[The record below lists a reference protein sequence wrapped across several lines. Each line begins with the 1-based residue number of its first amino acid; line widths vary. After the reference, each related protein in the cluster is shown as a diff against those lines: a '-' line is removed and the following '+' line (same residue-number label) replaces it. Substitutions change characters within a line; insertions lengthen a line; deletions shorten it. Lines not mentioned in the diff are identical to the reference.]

1 MTVSDMSKQKAVAYV
16 RVSSEAQVRRGQG
29 AESQAAR
36 CAEYA
41 RMKGYEIVRVFE
53 DKAVSGGMVDRPGMK
68 AMLAF
73 IRKNRSDHMRV
84 IIDDISRLAR
94 GLEAHLT
101 LRTAISSA
109 GGVLES
115 PSIEFG
121 EDSDSQLIEHL
132 LASVS
137 QHARVKN
144 AEQTRNRMEA
154 RIRQG
159 YWPFLGC
166 IGFKF
171 QKIEGHGNL
180 LVRNEPL
187 ASIIQEGLEGF
198 ASGRFQTQAEV
209 KRYFES
215 RPEFP
220 KNGKGR
226 VRNQYVN
233 DILTRVLYAG
243 MVERPEWG
251 VSLRQ
256 GKHQG
261 LISFE
266 TFQKI
271 QERLEGRA
279 YAPARS
285 DINHDFPLR
294 GAVDCACCGHTMT
307 ACWSKSKTGTKHPY
321 YMCFLKG
328 CPDYRKSIRRAD
340 MEMAFE
346 DMLRQLV
353 PGETYIDLITVM
365 FRDAWTQ
372 QAGQAKA
379 AMKAVQDKLSTIE
392 KDITALLDRIV
403 AATNERVV
411 TAYEARI
418 DKLEKE
424 KLVIVERLH
433 AEPAKYRPFEE
444 VFELTLKFLSNPY
457 NIWKNG
463 RAEDRKTVLRL
474 VFSEPLKFARNEG
487 FRTPKTS
494 SVFNA
499 LKRFEG
505 LKGGLAERKGFEPSI
520 RVNVYALSRGAPS
533 ATRPP
538 LQRGIWGL
546 EKPHPDRKPL
556 NSVEPSKSPRKHGQ
570 TQMHAQLLHMW
581 RYVWSAHPS
590 VLISPLIL
598 ARDPDND
605 DRLFQTRPVRPV
617 QIR

>member
-53 DKAVSGGMVDRPGMK
+53 DKAVSGSMVDRPGMK

-209 KRYFES
+209 KRFFES

-220 KNGKGR
+220 KTAKGR

-256 GKHQG
+256 GKHEG

-340 MEMAFE
+340 METAFE
-346 DMLRQLV
+346 DLLQQLV

-365 FRDAWTQ
+365 FRDAWAQ

-379 AMKAVQDKLSTIE
+379 AMKAVQEKLTDIE
-392 KDITALLDRIV
+392 KDIAALLDRIV
-403 AATNERVV
+403 ASTNERVV

-424 KLVIVERLH
+424 KLVIAERLH
-433 AEPAKYRPFEE
+433 AEPAKHRPFDE

-505 LKGGLAERKGFEPSI
+505 LKSGLAERKGFEPSI

-538 LQRGIWGL
+538 LQRGL
-546 EKPHPDRKPL
+546 
-556 NSVEPSKSPRKHGQ
+556 SV
-570 TQMHAQLLHMW
+570 
-581 RYVWSAHPS
+581 Y
-590 VLISPLIL
+590 
-598 ARDPDND
+598 
-605 DRLFQTRPVRPV
+605 
-617 QIR
+617 

>member
-68 AMLAF
+68 ALLAF

-101 LRTAISSA
+101 LRASISSA

-209 KRYFES
+209 KRFFES

-220 KNGKGR
+220 KTAKGR

-256 GKHQG
+256 GKHEG

-340 MEMAFE
+340 METAFE
-346 DMLRQLV
+346 DLLQQLV

-372 QAGQAKA
+372 QAAQAKSA
-379 AMKAVQDKLSTIE
+379 LKVVQEKLTDIE
-392 KDITALLDRIV
+392 KDIAALLDRIV
-403 AATNERVV
+403 ASTNERVV

-424 KLVIVERLH
+424 KLVIAERLH
-433 AEPAKYRPFEE
+433 AEPAKHRPFDE

-505 LKGGLAERKGFEPSI
+505 LKSGLAERKGFEPSI

-538 LQRGIWGL
+538 LQRGL
-546 EKPHPDRKPL
+546 
-556 NSVEPSKSPRKHGQ
+556 SV
-570 TQMHAQLLHMW
+570 
-581 RYVWSAHPS
+581 Y
-590 VLISPLIL
+590 
-598 ARDPDND
+598 
-605 DRLFQTRPVRPV
+605 
-617 QIR
+617 

>member
-68 AMLAF
+68 ALLAF

-101 LRTAISSA
+101 LRASISSA

-209 KRYFES
+209 KRFFES

-220 KNGKGR
+220 KTAKGR

-256 GKHQG
+256 GKHEG

-340 MEMAFE
+340 METAFE
-346 DMLRQLV
+346 DLLQQLV

-365 FRDAWTQ
+365 FRDAWAQ

-379 AMKAVQDKLSTIE
+379 AMKAVQEKLTDIE
-392 KDITALLDRIV
+392 KDIAALLDRIV
-403 AATNERVV
+403 ASTNERVV

-424 KLVIVERLH
+424 KLVIAERLH
-433 AEPAKYRPFEE
+433 AEPAKHRPFDE

-505 LKGGLAERKGFEPSI
+505 LKSGLAEREGFEPSEPL
-520 RVNVYALSRGAPS
+520 RV
-533 ATRPP
+533 
-538 LQRGIWGL
+538 
-546 EKPHPDRKPL
+546 H
-556 NSVEPSKSPRKHGQ
+556 
-570 TQMHAQLLHMW
+570 
-581 RYVWSAHPS
+581 
-590 VLISPLIL
+590 
-598 ARDPDND
+598 
-605 DRLFQTRPVRPV
+605 
-617 QIR
+617 